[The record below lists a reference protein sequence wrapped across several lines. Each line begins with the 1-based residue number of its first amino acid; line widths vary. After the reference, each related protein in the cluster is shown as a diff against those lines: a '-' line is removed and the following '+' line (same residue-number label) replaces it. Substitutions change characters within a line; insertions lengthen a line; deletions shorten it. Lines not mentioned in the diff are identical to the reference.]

1 MKICIAVPSRG
12 RARIMWKGRDISLPE
27 RLCRTAFDTAKDPD
41 NVIIKYYIN
50 DDDDSLEQYNIE
62 FEPLL
67 KKYEGNLIVETGPD
81 QSTVQSWNK
90 ICASVD
96 ADLSMISGDEIQ
108 FKTQGW
114 DEKMRETRRGHEHG
128 VYAMNFWFDKLKYSE
143 DFRYSGHQPV
153 VTREWYKALG
163 WHYPPYFWHWYVDT
177 YTMKLA
183 IDSGTLEYRD
193 DIDILEKKIMDE
205 TAMRTRTNKIKERD
219 KWLYE
224 ILVNTT
230 MHDDIAKL
238 KRAINGNG

>member
-1 MKICIAVPSRG
+1 
-12 RARIMWKGRDISLPE
+12 
-27 RLCRTAFDTAKDPD
+27 
-41 NVIIKYYIN
+41 
-50 DDDDSLEQYNIE
+50 
-62 FEPLL
+62 
-67 KKYEGNLIVETGPD
+67 
-81 QSTVQSWNK
+81 
-90 ICASVD
+90 
-96 ADLSMISGDEIQ
+96 MISGDEIQ
-108 FKTQGW
+108 FKTQRW

>member
-1 MKICIAVPSRG
+1 MV
-12 RARIMWKGRDISLPE
+12 
-27 RLCRTAFDTAKDPD
+27 
-41 NVIIKYYIN
+41 
-50 DDDDSLEQYNIE
+50 
-62 FEPLL
+62 
-67 KKYEGNLIVETGPD
+67 
-81 QSTVQSWNK
+81 QSTR
-90 ICASVD
+90 
-96 ADLSMISGDEIQ
+96 M
-108 FKTQGW
+108 
-114 DEKMRETRRGHEHG
+114 
-128 VYAMNFWFDKLKYSE
+128 
-143 DFRYSGHQPV
+143 
-153 VTREWYKALG
+153 AL
-163 WHYPPYFWHWYVDT
+163 PSIFWHWYVDT